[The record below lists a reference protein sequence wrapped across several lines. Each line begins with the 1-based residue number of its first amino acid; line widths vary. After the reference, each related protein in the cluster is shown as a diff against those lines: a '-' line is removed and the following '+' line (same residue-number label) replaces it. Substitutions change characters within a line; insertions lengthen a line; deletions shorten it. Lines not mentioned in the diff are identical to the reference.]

1 MASPSLSG
9 REQAPY
15 TLYHNYF
22 SICALMVRYS
32 FAVRGEPRDAE
43 AAMVI
48 EEQGV
53 DLFHEE
59 QLDEHFLCDVN
70 PKGQVRSA

>member
-1 MASPSLSG
+1 
-9 REQAPY
+9 
-15 TLYHNYF
+15 
-22 SICALMVRYS
+22 MVRYT